1 MVAVGIGEGVVRKF
15 RISMYT
21 CCREEA
27 NSDSMLETVSLT
39 CFSVVLVIIIILN
52 GLPGGLCPSA

>member
-39 CFSVVLVIIIILN
+39 CFSLFL
-52 GLPGGLCPSA
+52 LF

>member
-1 MVAVGIGEGVVRKF
+1 MVAVGMGEGVVRKF

-21 CCREEA
+21 CCREET

-39 CFSVVLVIIIILN
+39 CFSLFL
-52 GLPGGLCPSA
+52 LF

>member
-1 MVAVGIGEGVVRKF
+1 MSHYTDLENEFIVAVGAGEGVVRKF
-15 RISMYT
+15 RMGMYT

-39 CFSVVLVIIIILN
+39 CLSLFLLF
-52 GLPGGLCPSA
+52 